1 MATCSVCKAD
11 TPASKSPTYTSS
23 DMQRVVAN
31 GFTPDDATLTRWMTE
46 KTLTREAALAEWQQR
61 VATSSSDWLLCSNC
75 AGRAAPYRQSGTA
88 QKRLPRW
95 AWVLIGAAVLVV
107 IVLIV
112 NALIPKA
119 QARSLGGFDLDRAAV
134 SAIAFSSDGSLLA
147 ASDVDKK
154 IKLFD
159 VKTAKTIS
167 TLRDVGTTVQ
177 SLAFSPDGSLLASAG
192 KENVIRLWDVTTG
205 ELLKTLDGHT
215 LAVSDVAFSP
225 DGSLLAS
232 SGYDKVIKLWDVKTG
247 EAVKTLEG
255 HEDSVTALAFAPDG
269 KRLASASH
277 DQTAKLWEVSTG
289 NVLATLSGHAGGLT
303 RIAVAP
309 DGSLIATAG
318 TDRTVKLWE
327 GDTGQIARTLD
338 GYTENIAGLDFSP
351 DSQQLAV
358 VTEHTAQI
366 LKMKTWELL
375 RKFQPREDFTFTDIA
390 FAPDGKTLAIAN
402 LLDVSLWDLETN
414 K

>member
-1 MATCSVCKAD
+1 
-11 TPASKSPTYTSS
+11 
-23 DMQRVVAN
+23 MQRVVGN
-31 GFTPDDATLTRWMTE
+31 GFTPEDATLTRWMTE
-46 KTLTREAALAEWQQR
+46 QHLTREAALAEWQQR

-75 AGRAAPYRQSGTA
+75 AGRAVPYRQSGTT

-95 AWVLIGAAVLVV
+95 AWVLIGVATLVA

-119 QARSLGGFDLDRAAV
+119 QARSLGGFDLDRAAI
-134 SAIAFSSDGSLLA
+134 SAIAFSPDGSLLA
-147 ASDVDKK
+147 AGDVDKK

-159 VKTAKTIS
+159 VKSAKTIR
-167 TLRDVGTTVQ
+167 TLSDVGTTVL
-177 SLAFSPDGSLLASAG
+177 SLAFSPDGSRLASAG
-192 KENVIRLWDVTTG
+192 KENVIRLWDVKTG
-205 ELLKTLDGHT
+205 QLLKTLDGHT
-215 LAVSDVAFSP
+215 LAVSDVAFAP

-232 SGYDKVIKLWDVKTG
+232 SGYDKLISLWDVQTG
-247 EAVKTLEG
+247 EVVKVLDG
-255 HEDSVTALAFAPDG
+255 HGDSVTSLAFAPDG
-269 KRLASASH
+269 RLASASH
-277 DQTAKLWEVSTG
+277 DQTARLWNVQTG

-327 GDTGQIARTLD
+327 GDTGKIARTLD

-366 LKMKTWELL
+366 VKLKTWEVL

-390 FAPDGKTLAIAN
+390 FAPDGKTLALAN
-402 LLDVSLWDLETN
+402 LLDVSLWDLETD

>member
-1 MATCSVCKAD
+1 
-11 TPASKSPTYTSS
+11 
-23 DMQRVVAN
+23 MQRVVAN

-46 KTLTREAALAEWQQR
+46 KSLTREAALADWKQR
-61 VATSSSDWLLCSNC
+61 VATSSSDWLLCRNC
-75 AGRAAPYRQSGTA
+75 AGRAAPYRQSGVE
-88 QKRLPRW
+88 KKHLPRW
-95 AWVLIGAAVLVV
+95 AWVLIGVAALVV

-134 SAIAFSSDGSLLA
+134 AAIAFSPDGSLLA
-147 ASDVDKK
+147 AGDIEKR
-154 IKLFD
+154 IKVFD
-159 VKTAKTIS
+159 VKTAKA
-167 TLRDVGTTVQ
+167 LRKLEDLGVTVT

-192 KENVIRLWDVTTG
+192 KENVIRLWDVKTG
-205 ELLKTLDGHT
+205 QLLKTLDGHT

-247 EAVKTLEG
+247 EAVKTLEDHG
-255 HEDSVTALAFAPDG
+255 DSVTGLAFAPDG
-269 KRLASASH
+269 RLASASH
-277 DQTAKLWEVSTG
+277 DQTAKLWDVSTG

-303 RIAVAP
+303 RIAFAP
-309 DGSLIATAG
+309 DGSFIATAG

-327 GDTGQIARTLD
+327 GDTGKIARTLD

-358 VTEHTAQI
+358 LTENTAQI

-390 FAPDGKTLAIAN
+390 FAPDGQTLALAN